1 LARWRV
7 PPVASGQPCRSARR
21 SCRGQAGA
29 PPAAWH
35 ALGAAAA
42 HPQRRQVAPRRAVS
56 APCHRAGAPGAP
68 MLRHRRSPPADRTAA
83 RRKQS
88 WPDPLRRR
96 QESPAKRHHA
106 TAPVQGS
113 ERWERNVLPGQGI
126 LGPSWHT
133 PSASHASNPA
143 LCRDQITADGQAL
156 RAAALLYL
164 AAVKARERWAQDF
177 EFTCLTWGGAKG
189 FEPLTSCM
197 PSAGSTSTAVRLCR
211 SPSQGVRSRLLR
223 SAPVA
228 VLSRCTGRRAGQ
240 VPDGLL
246 ASQNLQGLYRGASQ
260 GDQDPM
266 ALHESSKVGRGSH
279 GHCLSPP
286 PPTRVRTTGHSRVP
300 AGHQSSVTPCFG

>member
-1 LARWRV
+1 MRAPGNPRAYTRRSVATEDSACDRRAPLARWRV

-68 MLRHRRSPPADRTAA
+68 MLRHGRSPPADRTAA

-189 FEPLTSCM
+189 IRTPGLLHAISRQH
-197 PSAGSTSTAVRLCR
+197 VHR
-211 SPSQGVRSRLLR
+211 SPSVQVTV
-223 SAPVA
+223 P
-228 VLSRCTGRRAGQ
+228 RRT
-240 VPDGLL
+240 L
-246 ASQNLQGLYRGASQ
+246 ASAQIRTGCCTFPLYRS
-260 GDQDPM
+260 PRR
-266 ALHESSKVGRGSH
+266 SSS
-279 GHCLSPP
+279 
-286 PPTRVRTTGHSRVP
+286 
-300 AGHQSSVTPCFG
+300 

>member
-1 LARWRV
+1 MIIADFFGQICGDDHLYITRSVATEDSACDRRAPLARWRV

-68 MLRHRRSPPADRTAA
+68 VLRHRRSPPADRTAA

-113 ERWERNVLPGQGI
+113 KRWERNVLPGQGI

-133 PSASHASNPA
+133 PSASHASNSA
-143 LCRDQITADGQAL
+143 LCRDQITAGRQAH
-156 RAAALLYL
+156 RAAALLYF
-164 AAVKARERWAQDF
+164 AAVQ
-177 EFTCLTWGGAKG
+177 
-189 FEPLTSCM
+189 
-197 PSAGSTSTAVRLCR
+197 GS
-211 SPSQGVRSRLLR
+211 
-223 SAPVA
+223 
-228 VLSRCTGRRAGQ
+228 
-240 VPDGLL
+240 
-246 ASQNLQGLYRGASQ
+246 
-260 GDQDPM
+260 
-266 ALHESSKVGRGSH
+266 
-279 GHCLSPP
+279 
-286 PPTRVRTTGHSRVP
+286 
-300 AGHQSSVTPCFG
+300 

>member
-1 LARWRV
+1 MPLIVRRSPLRPTRPSRHRSVATEDSACDRWAPLARWRV

-68 MLRHRRSPPADRTAA
+68 MLRHRRP
-83 RRKQS
+83 RKQS

-113 ERWERNVLPGQGI
+113 KRWERNVLPGQGT

-133 PSASHASNPA
+133 PSASHASNSA
-143 LCRDQITADGQAL
+143 LCRDQITAGSQAH
-156 RAAALLYL
+156 RAAALLYF
-164 AAVKARERWAQDF
+164 AAV
-177 EFTCLTWGGAKG
+177 
-189 FEPLTSCM
+189 
-197 PSAGSTSTAVRLCR
+197 
-211 SPSQGVRSRLLR
+211 QG
-223 SAPVA
+223 P
-228 VLSRCTGRRAGQ
+228 
-240 VPDGLL
+240 
-246 ASQNLQGLYRGASQ
+246 
-260 GDQDPM
+260 
-266 ALHESSKVGRGSH
+266 
-279 GHCLSPP
+279 
-286 PPTRVRTTGHSRVP
+286 
-300 AGHQSSVTPCFG
+300 